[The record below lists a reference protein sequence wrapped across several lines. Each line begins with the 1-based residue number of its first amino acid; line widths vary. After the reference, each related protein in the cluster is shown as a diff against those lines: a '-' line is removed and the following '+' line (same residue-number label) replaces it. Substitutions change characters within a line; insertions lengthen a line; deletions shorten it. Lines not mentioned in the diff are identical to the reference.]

1 MSDWKGSYGLHEFK
15 SFRISCPGCGR
26 EELSRIDS
34 PTDKLQ
40 RRCQTPDC
48 GRSFARGNRRIR
60 KLRRL
65 LRDLRADRA
74 VRLET
79 EAG

>member
-1 MSDWKGSYGLHEFK
+1 MSDWKGSYRLHEFT

-26 EELSRIDS
+26 EELSRINR

-40 RRCQTPDC
+40 RRCPTPGC
-48 GRSFARGNRRIR
+48 YRSFVRGNRRIR
-60 KLRRL
+60 KLRGL
-65 LRDLRADRA
+65 LRDLRADRT

-79 EAG
+79 HGG